1 MSVLYVKGVRSYS
14 AENDVEFDI
23 SAKVTL
29 IYGQNGCGKST
40 VSGYFYKPTDSQYK
54 DCRIVSEPDLDYLVF
69 NQDYIDETFHQ
80 NNIQPGIFTLNSE
93 NAAIQEAI
101 DENVRKI
108 KSNNREIDNL
118 QSSNSEKESMID
130 SVKSTCV
137 DKIWDKSAHV
147 RKSSITSLVTWMGR
161 KQKFFD
167 AISKHTQKE
176 ELTLEELCERYSSLQ
191 ENKDTKYNIITPPN
205 LPFLDEKEISILK
218 SPLLT
223 SSDSQLSD
231 VISRLGNGDWVR
243 RGEKYLSDNC
253 CPFCQQHI
261 DTESFKQELNKLFDE
276 SYNQGLQS
284 IRDIMFKYAK
294 WLDEMQSLRKQLELL
309 DYINQDHTCYNSI
322 IVVENLY
329 SKNAD
334 KMEGKLLSPSIVV
347 ELEDVSSALS
357 KLKSD
362 IFDINSQV
370 EIHNDKVDNYQ
381 EKCTLLEY
389 NLLSYL
395 NFLNNDNFIQ
405 LSEQL
410 KEINDFIELNKQRIC
425 SLLEDNI
432 RLNDDNKSNSD
443 KVVNIEDTIIKINS
457 SLISLGVTGFE
468 IVRHEP
474 EKENYR
480 LAREGNDSTKNI
492 FKSLSEGE
500 KTLISFLYFIEKC
513 TGRVNKDDVIKDKM
527 IIIDDPISSLSQ
539 NFIYEVSS
547 MIYNDLIS
555 KDVAKKYLILT
566 HNLFFFQELIIN
578 ANAERNVFKNWN
590 LFRITKNKFSECHE
604 IGKDDVLNE
613 YQSLWQ
619 TLKDAKIGVVNSV
632 ILPNVMR
639 NILEYYFSFSCK
651 KEKLRDVLKDLAK
664 ENADQRYNSFY
675 RFINRHSHSDGRNI
689 VNVGAIDA
697 TTYLEMFERIFI
709 STSDHEHYLAMMG
722 IELSPEEMA

>member
-1 MSVLYVKGVRSYS
+1 MGVLYVKGVRSYS
-14 AENDVEFDI
+14 ADNDVEFDI

-40 VSGYFYKPTDSQYK
+40 VSGYFYKPTDPQYK
-54 DCRIVSEPDLDYLVF
+54 DCRIVSEPDLEYLVF

-108 KSNNREIDNL
+108 KSNRREIDNL
-118 QSSNSEKESMID
+118 QSSNSEKESMIN
-130 SVKSTCV
+130 SVTSTCV

-147 RKSSITSLVTWMGR
+147 RRSSITSLVTWMGR

-167 AISKHTQKE
+167 AILKHTQKE
-176 ELTLEELCERYSSLQ
+176 ELTLEGLCERYSSLQ
-191 ENKDTKYNIITPPN
+191 ENKDTKYNIIIPPN
-205 LPFLDEKEISILK
+205 LPSLDEEEIGILK
-218 SPLLT
+218 CPLLT

-243 RGEKYLSDNC
+243 RGEQYLSDNC

-261 DTESFKQELNKLFDE
+261 DTEIFKQELNKLFDE

-284 IRDIMFKYAK
+284 IRDIVFKYSK
-294 WLDEMQSLRKQLELL
+294 WLDELQSLRKQLEVL
-309 DYINQDHTCYNSI
+309 DYIKQDHTCYNSI
-322 IVVENLY
+322 ILVENLY

-334 KMEGKLLSPSIVV
+334 KMKGKLLSPSIVV
-347 ELEDVSSALS
+347 ELEDVSGALN

-370 EIHNDKVDNYQ
+370 EIHNEKVDNYQ
-381 EKCTLLEY
+381 EKCALLEC

-395 NFLNNDNFIQ
+395 RFLNDDNFIQ

-410 KEINDFIELNKQRIC
+410 KEISDFIELNKQKIC
-425 SLLEDNI
+425 LLSESNI
-432 RLNDDNKSNSD
+432 RLNDDNKSKSD
-443 KVVNIEDTIIKINS
+443 KVVNIEDTIKKINS

-492 FKSLSEGE
+492 FKTLSEGE

-513 TGRVNKDDVIKDKM
+513 TGKVNKDDIIKDKM
-527 IIIDDPISSLSQ
+527 IIIDDPISSLSH

-578 ANAERNVFKNWN
+578 ANSERNVFKNWK
-590 LFRITKNKFSECHE
+590 LFRITKNKFSQCHE

-651 KEKLRDVLKDLAK
+651 KEKLKDVLKDLAK

-689 VNVGAIDA
+689 VNIGAIDT
-697 TTYLEMFERIFI
+697 TTYLDMFEKIFI

-722 IELSPEEMA
+722 IELLPE

>member
-1 MSVLYVKGVRSYS
+1 
-14 AENDVEFDI
+14 
-23 SAKVTL
+23 
-29 IYGQNGCGKST
+29 
-40 VSGYFYKPTDSQYK
+40 
-54 DCRIVSEPDLDYLVF
+54 
-69 NQDYIDETFHQ
+69 
-80 NNIQPGIFTLNSE
+80 
-93 NAAIQEAI
+93 
-101 DENVRKI
+101 
-108 KSNNREIDNL
+108 
-118 QSSNSEKESMID
+118 
-130 SVKSTCV
+130 
-137 DKIWDKSAHV
+137 
-147 RKSSITSLVTWMGR
+147 
-161 KQKFFD
+161 
-167 AISKHTQKE
+167 
-176 ELTLEELCERYSSLQ
+176 
-191 ENKDTKYNIITPPN
+191 
-205 LPFLDEKEISILK
+205 
-218 SPLLT
+218 
-223 SSDSQLSD
+223 
-231 VISRLGNGDWVR
+231 
-243 RGEKYLSDNC
+243 
-253 CPFCQQHI
+253 
-261 DTESFKQELNKLFDE
+261 
-276 SYNQGLQS
+276 
-284 IRDIMFKYAK
+284 MFKYSK
-294 WLDEMQSLRKQLELL
+294 WLDELQSLRKQLEVL
-309 DYINQDHTCYNSI
+309 DYIKQDHTCYNSI
-322 IVVENLY
+322 ILVENLY

-334 KMEGKLLSPSIVV
+334 KMKGKLLSPSIVV
-347 ELEDVSSALS
+347 ELEDVSGALN

-370 EIHNDKVDNYQ
+370 EIHNEKVDNYQ
-381 EKCTLLEY
+381 EKCALLEC

-395 NFLNNDNFIQ
+395 RFLNDDNFIQ

-410 KEINDFIELNKQRIC
+410 KEISDFIELNKQKIC
-425 SLLEDNI
+425 LLSESNI
-432 RLNDDNKSNSD
+432 RLNDDNKSKSD
-443 KVVNIEDTIIKINS
+443 KVVNIEDTIKKINS

-492 FKSLSEGE
+492 FKTLSEGE

-513 TGRVNKDDVIKDKM
+513 TGKVNKDDIIKDKM
-527 IIIDDPISSLSQ
+527 IIIDDPISSLSH

-578 ANAERNVFKNWN
+578 ANSERNVFKNWK
-590 LFRITKNKFSECHE
+590 LFRITKNKFSQCHE

-651 KEKLRDVLKDLAK
+651 KEKLKDVLKDLAK

-689 VNVGAIDA
+689 VNIGAIDT
-697 TTYLEMFERIFI
+697 TTYLDMFEKIFI

-722 IELSPEEMA
+722 IELLPE